1 MGYAGNIF
9 ERLSTSKEKE
19 GKVVIYQSEAI
30 MKLIG
35 TPSEIVEG
43 ATKHVKLKGYRI
55 LVFADNQQQSS
66 KQEALRREE
75 KVKELFPEMT
85 TYLSFVSPFWK
96 LRAGDFSTYDEANA
110 MLHKMKSKL
119 GEEGKEMYIIKEN
132 IIIPLN

>member
-1 MGYAGNIF
+1 M
-9 ERLSTSKEKE
+9 
-19 GKVVIYQSEAI
+19 
-30 MKLIG
+30 
-35 TPSEIVEG
+35 
-43 ATKHVKLKGYRI
+43 KGYRI